1 MMDVFH
7 QKQGKDMDP
16 GNSSMLKGGEGNS
29 WRKVPEKKHFLA
41 FRHNKLA
48 RKS

>member
-1 MMDVFH
+1 MMDMFH

-16 GNSSMLKGGEGNS
+16 GNSSMLQGGEGNS
-29 WRKVPEKKHFLA
+29 WRKAPENFFLT